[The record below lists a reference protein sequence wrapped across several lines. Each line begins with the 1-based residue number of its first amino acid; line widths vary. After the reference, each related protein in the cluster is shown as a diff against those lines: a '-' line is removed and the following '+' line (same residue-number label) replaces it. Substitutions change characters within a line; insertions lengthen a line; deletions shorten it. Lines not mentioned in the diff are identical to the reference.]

1 MQFSFFCLLVLVCLV
16 SYAEAGKPKPKPK
29 LRNGYKNQGTMAPTF
44 TAKGT
49 ASASVVSDDNIDDT
63 DFVDDDYYLFFSA
76 DVDVVSSTQVGSAG
90 IVAVLGG
97 VAIACVVAIVAIVR
111 APVREHEPLPDSS
124 ETALK

>member
-1 MQFSFFCLLVLVCLV
+1 
-16 SYAEAGKPKPKPK
+16 
-29 LRNGYKNQGTMAPTF
+29 MAPTPK
-44 TAKGT
+44 AT
-49 ASASVVSDDNIDDT
+49 ASVSVTASRIVYRVG
-63 DFVDDDYYLFFSA
+63 DYYTPQSDA
-76 DVDVVSSTQVGSAG
+76 GDVVSSTQVESAG